1 MAVIITEKKEER
13 AMKKMLFAAV
23 AAAALV
29 YADCSYTK
37 NSDVNVNWTAFKT
50 PMKLGVNGTFRSVV
64 YKGGE
69 KAASLTSLLK
79 GANVMI
85 QTNNVDSGNSGRDAK
100 LVQFF
105 FNQMDGQ
112 MLEAR
117 IVAVDETSKV
127 VLVEV
132 VMNGKGLNVPMSYT
146 YENGLFKAAGVIDL
160 GDFKALDALTSIN
173 RACYDLHAGKTWQ
186 DVNIGFGM
194 KIEEQCSK

>member
-1 MAVIITEKKEER
+1 MNKI
-13 AMKKMLFAAV
+13 LLAAV
-23 AAAALV
+23 AAFTLAS
-29 YADCSYTK
+29 ADCSYTK
-37 NSDVNVNWTAFKT
+37 NGDVGVSWTAFKT
-50 PMKLGVNGTFRSVV
+50 PMKKGVHGTFRSIV
-64 YKGGE
+64 YKGADKG
-69 KAASLTSLLK
+69 ATLTQLLK
-79 GANVMI
+79 GAQVMI

-117 IVAVDETSKV
+117 IVDMDEAAKI

-132 VMNGKGLNVPMSYT
+132 LMNGKGLNVPMAYT
-146 YENGLFKAAGVIDL
+146 FEKGRFNAAGVIDL

-186 DVNIGFGM
+186 DVNIAFALNV
-194 KIEEQCSK
+194 EEQCGK